1 MNTRLLRNQ
10 RISEKIQ
17 PPWDWQDFRF
27 HWVLMTYF
35 SSALGK
41 LKTGFILTDRHGG
54 KRKKFLDVPPCLVS
68 LTQNS
73 LVGRQG
79 WPGAGYQQLLV
90 AEGAWRVCKDLQEH
104 HLSLWALTSTFLR
117 ILWTPLWSNK
127 EKNDPLHIIGGKT
140 EVNRSY
146 EVHLD
151 AHGKLLVAPKVGGG
165 FQTTDL
171 VQCQHSSLPGQW
183 YFLKRNEWIDEI
195 NLNRVFIYYVFL
207 STRWAKALLTEGWCP
222 PSSNSPA
229 WSLRSAEFPAS
240 PQIYQ
245 TRICIFTRPKVTQEA
260 LS

>member
-1 MNTRLLRNQ
+1 MLA
-10 RISEKIQ
+10 
-17 PPWDWQDFRF
+17 QDR
-27 HWVLMTYF
+27 VGF
-35 SSALGK
+35 S
-41 LKTGFILTDRHGG
+41 TE
-54 KRKKFLDVPPCLVS
+54 S
-68 LTQNS
+68 LTTQEATQSQANQDRCSPFTTNS
-73 LVGRQG
+73 YFPFRGSCEVGPHSHSAQHLPYL
-79 WPGAGYQQLLV
+79 PGPLLPHKCSPASITHSQTDKGRKRPFCV
-90 AEGAWRVCKDLQEH
+90 WLSVEKGTVSFRVLPA
-104 HLSLWALTSTFLR
+104 SFLESHQKHKPSSPHR
-117 ILWTPLWSNK
+117 WI
-127 EKNDPLHIIGGKT
+127 
-140 EVNRSY
+140 
-146 EVHLD
+146 
-151 AHGKLLVAPKVGGG
+151 
-165 FQTTDL
+165 DL